1 MKRDIFCKLDRSVDA
16 LAAYGC
22 AQRLL
27 AHKRKT
33 VIPRIGAMKGKLAL
47 PENFDSP
54 LPDVLL
60 DAFDG
65 TQA

>member
-1 MKRDIFCKLDRSVDA
+1 MKRDIFCKSVGGVDA
-16 LAAYGC
+16 LAAQGR

-27 AHKRKT
+27 AHTRKI

-47 PENFDSP
+47 PENLDSP
-54 LPDVLL
+54 LPDAML